1 MKDTFANFTL
11 LTLKD
16 QPIIKP
22 QGLNVWNI
30 QTEICQNLAT
40 CKLWPEKLSV
50 SYAITTAILYYT
62 FRTFLYTITV
72 V

>member
-1 MKDTFANFTL
+1 MQDTFANFTL

-30 QTEICQNLAT
+30 QTVFQ
-40 CKLWPEKLSV
+40 K
-50 SYAITTAILYYT
+50 YAKT
-62 FRTFLYTITV
+62 
-72 V
+72 